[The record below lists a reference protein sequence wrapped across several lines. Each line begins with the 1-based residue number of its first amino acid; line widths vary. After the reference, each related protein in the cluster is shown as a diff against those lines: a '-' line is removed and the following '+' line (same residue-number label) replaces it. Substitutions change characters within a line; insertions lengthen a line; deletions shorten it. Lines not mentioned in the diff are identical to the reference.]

1 MFSPRFCYTLC
12 MHMSCCRLKFEEA
25 DFGSGSD
32 TTLLEPP
39 KEFQA
44 GEKDLG
50 AVYLV
55 PHFLVVVIHPIAMVS
70 ALSHLLLKTKIKQ
83 SWSIC
88 CVSFSQFLSLPPS
101 VSLHFLFLPF
111 IHTHY
116 VSHNYAHVQ
125 RITRS
130 YIFLFIVP

>member
-1 MFSPRFCYTLC
+1 MFFS
-12 MHMSCCRLKFEEA
+12 CRLKFEEA

-50 AVYLV
+50 AVFLV
-55 PHFLVVVIHPIAMVS
+55 PHFVVAIVHPIAVLA
-70 ALSHLLLKTKIKQ
+70 ALSHLLLKMKIKQ

-88 CVSFSQFLSLPPS
+88 CVSFSQLFSVCLSILLPHSLPIFS
-101 VSLHFLFLPF
+101 PF
-111 IHTHY
+111 IH
-116 VSHNYAHVQ
+116 SHSISHRDGCMHILNIPFA
-125 RITRS
+125 
-130 YIFLFIVP
+130 FLSCLYLDSKLKCTG